1 MGDQQAC
8 GHDPAQADGVAE
20 DTLLLLDGI
29 YSSAPVGFAFLDRH
43 FRYVHVNERLAS
55 IDGCP
60 VADHS
65 GRTVQ
70 EIMPGLWPRVEPSFR
85 WVLRSGESLANL
97 EVSGETFAV
106 PGTVRHWATSIYAVQ
121 SQERTIGLGV
131 LVADIT
137 ERKRAEAAALHELM
151 RATTGALA
159 ATVEARDPYTAGHQR
174 RVSQLSTTIA
184 TKIGLDT
191 DTVTGI
197 GVAAQIHDMGKI
209 AIPAELLMRPG
220 PLRAAEF
227 ELIKDHPRVG
237 REIVAGIPF
246 PWPVAEMVY
255 EHHERF
261 DGSGYPRGL
270 KGDEISMGARVI
282 AVADVL
288 EAMASHRPYRPA
300 LGLDAAMRRLEEGR
314 GSQFAPP
321 VVNAC
326 LDLFET
332 AQLKLEL

>member
-1 MGDQQAC
+1 MVGFTRSGDILRPQTCPLTAWISPVRRKPGPEPSRDSGVMGDQQAC
-8 GHDPAQADGVAE
+8 GYDPAQADGITE

-29 YSSAPVGFAFLDRH
+29 YSSAAVGFAFLDRH
-43 FRYVHVNERLAS
+43 FRYVRVNERLAS

-65 GRTVQ
+65 GRTAQ
-70 EIMPGLWPRVEPSFR
+70 EVMPGLWPRVEPSFR
-85 WVLRSGESLANL
+85 WVLRSGESLVNF
-97 EVSGETFAV
+97 EVSGETIAA
-106 PGTVRHWATSIYAVQ
+106 PGTVRHWATSIYAVH

-131 LVADIT
+131 LVTDIT

-151 RATTGALA
+151 RATIAALA
-159 ATVEARDPYTAGHQR
+159 AT
-174 RVSQLSTTIA
+174 L
-184 TKIGLDT
+184 
-191 DTVTGI
+191 
-197 GVAAQIHDMGKI
+197 
-209 AIPAELLMRPG
+209 
-220 PLRAAEF
+220 
-227 ELIKDHPRVG
+227 
-237 REIVAGIPF
+237 
-246 PWPVAEMVY
+246 VAETVY

-282 AVADVL
+282 AAADVL

-314 GSQFAPP
+314 GSRFDPP
-321 VVNAC
+321 VVDAC
-326 LDLFET
+326 LGLFKT

>member
-97 EVSGETFAV
+97 EVSGETFAA
-106 PGTVRHWATSIYAVQ
+106 PGTVRCWATSIYAVQ

-159 ATVEARDPYTAGHQR
+159 ATVEARDPNTAGHQR
-174 RVSQLSTTIA
+174 RVSQL
-184 TKIGLDT
+184 
-191 DTVTGI
+191 
-197 GVAAQIHDMGKI
+197 
-209 AIPAELLMRPG
+209 
-220 PLRAAEF
+220 
-227 ELIKDHPRVG
+227 
-237 REIVAGIPF
+237 
-246 PWPVAEMVY
+246 
-255 EHHERF
+255 
-261 DGSGYPRGL
+261 
-270 KGDEISMGARVI
+270 
-282 AVADVL
+282 
-288 EAMASHRPYRPA
+288 
-300 LGLDAAMRRLEEGR
+300 
-314 GSQFAPP
+314 
-321 VVNAC
+321 
-326 LDLFET
+326 
-332 AQLKLEL
+332 

>member
-8 GHDPAQADGVAE
+8 GHDPAQANGVAE
-20 DTLLLLDGI
+20 DTLLPLDGI
-29 YSSAPVGFAFLDRH
+29 YSSAPVGFAFLDPH
-43 FRYVHVNERLAS
+43 FRYVRVNERLAS

-70 EIMPGLWPRVEPSFR
+70 EVMPGLWPRVEPSFR
-85 WVLRSGESLANL
+85 WVLRSGESLVNL
-97 EVSGETFAV
+97 EVSGETIAA
-106 PGTVRHWATSIYAVQ
+106 PGTVRHWATSIYAVH

-131 LVADIT
+131 LVTDIT

-151 RATTGALA
+151 RATIGALA
-159 ATVEARDPYTAGHQR
+159 STVEARDPYTAGHQR

-184 TKIGLDT
+184 TRIGLDT
-191 DTVTGI
+191 HTVTGI
-197 GVAAQIHDMGKI
+197 GVAAHLHDMGKI

-237 REIVAGIPF
+237 REIIAGISF

-282 AVADVL
+282 AVADAL
-288 EAMASHRPYRPA
+288 EATASHRPYRPA

-314 GSQFAPP
+314 GSEFDPA
-321 VVNAC
+321 VVDAC
-326 LDLFET
+326 LDLFKT

>member
-1 MGDQQAC
+1 MGDQQAG
-8 GHDPAQADGVAE
+8 GHDPAQADGIAE

-43 FRYVHVNERLAS
+43 FRYVRVNETLAT
-55 IDGCP
+55 IDGYP

-70 EIMPGLWPRVEPSFR
+70 EVIPGLWPQVEPSFR
-85 WVLRSGESLANL
+85 WVLRSGESLVNL
-97 EVSGETFAV
+97 EVSGETIAA
-106 PGTVRHWATSIYAVQ
+106 PGTVRHWATSIYAVH

-131 LVADIT
+131 LVTDIT

-151 RATTGALA
+151 RATIGALA
-159 ATVEARDPYTAGHQR
+159 ATVEARDPYTAGHQQ

-197 GVAAQIHDMGKI
+197 GIAAQIHDMGKI
-209 AIPAELLMRPG
+209 AIPAELLMHPG
-220 PLRAAEF
+220 PLHAAEF

-237 REIVAGIPF
+237 REIIAGISF

-314 GSQFAPP
+314 GSEFDPP
-321 VVNAC
+321 VVDAC
-326 LDLFET
+326 LDLFKT
-332 AQLKLEL
+332 AQLQLGF